1 MSDVTTAT
9 AAPASPATSAP
20 TQAQGTATATQAQ
33 GNTPAPVQ
41 PQQTDTPK
49 AQADGARYSFTAPEG
64 VTYDAQVLD
73 AYTKAAEKLNLPQD
87 AAQKLLNDVYG
98 TLAERTAQQ
107 QQELRSQWA
116 DEVRSDPV
124 LGGAQLD
131 ANIAV
136 ARKAI
141 EAFGSPE
148 LVELLNVTGLG
159 NNKHVISAFF
169 RAGQA
174 ISTDRFVAGGGT
186 AGKSQ
191 VRGTSD
197 IARALYP
204 NQGQ

>member
-9 AAPASPATSAP
+9 AAPTSLATSAP
-20 TQAQGTATATQAQ
+20 TQAQGTATATQTQ
-33 GNTPAPVQ
+33 STNSAPIQ
-41 PQQTDTPK
+41 PQQTDTSK
-49 AQADGARYSFTAPEG
+49 AQANEANYSFKAPEG
-64 VTYDAQVLD
+64 ITYDEKVVD
-73 AYTKAAEKLNLPQD
+73 AYSKAAKELNLPQD

-98 TLAERTAQQ
+98 TFHQQ
-107 QQELRSQWA
+107 QLNLRSQWA

-141 EAFGSPE
+141 EAFGTPE

-159 NNKHVISAFF
+159 NNKHVISAFY

-174 ISTDRFVAGGGT
+174 ISTDRFVAGGNSS
-186 AGKSQ
+186 GKGQ
-191 VRGTSD
+191 LRGTSD

>member
-9 AAPASPATSAP
+9 APTTASLATTAP
-20 TQAQGTATATQAQ
+20 TQAQGTATATQTQ
-33 GNTPAPVQ
+33 GNAPASI
-41 PQQTDTPK
+41 QQQQADTPK

-73 AYTKAAEKLNLPQD
+73 AYTKSAEKLNLPQD

-98 TLAERTAQQ
+98 TLAQQ
-107 QQELRSQWA
+107 TTQQRSQWA

-174 ISTDRFVAGGGT
+174 ISTDRFVAGGST
-186 AGKSQ
+186 TGKSQ
-191 VRGTSD
+191 ARGSSD